1 MLGGL
6 ALPFA
11 IAVGGVATMLVELGG
26 FVLAENCV
34 TGVQTP
40 GPALRDA
47 RAQRSPMPQSTRYP
61 RSPARCL
68 MRSRAPRVS
77 PSVTDDVHGE
87 PRALPA

>member
-34 TGVQTP
+34 TGVQTAWARIAGRP
-40 GPALRDA
+40 RAAVPDAPIDAVPAIAGPLPDEIA
-47 RAQRSPMPQSTRYP
+47 RA
-61 RSPARCL
+61 ARVAE
-68 MRSRAPRVS
+68 RHR
-77 PSVTDDVHGE
+77 
-87 PRALPA
+87 